1 MKVMAT
7 LAWWRAAQTPLVRL
21 LLLVVLIPVACRAQ
35 HADQTVEAGSSAP
48 ASTRSTPAE
57 AAAQQQA
64 NQPSG
69 VGFAK
74 ANAGAIEF
82 ELNGLRYQT
91 LTRNGLT
98 IMFAQ
103 TPAVVRTYNIMQ
115 VTVINGS
122 QRSIDIKPAD
132 FLFIDAAMV
141 QRIQPIAPRDV
152 INEFMSKANREDVV
166 KLVSAYEQTLYGMT
180 RVSPTSG
187 YEQRRRSMLAEFAS
201 AKFRAAAT
209 ASAIVFVQ
217 TKLVPGEST
226 DGALFFP
233 TMGKV
238 LGAGKLFVTVT
249 DQLFE
254 FDTYANPGNPN
265 ELANPRKR

>member
-1 MKVMAT
+1 MLLISL
-7 LAWWRAAQTPLVRL
+7 LAMLMPVAAQ
-21 LLLVVLIPVACRAQ
+21 AQ
-35 HADQTVEAGSSAP
+35 HVEQAPEAG
-48 ASTRSTPAE
+48 ASTSASARSTAAE
-57 AAAQQQA
+57 AAAQHQA
-64 NQPSG
+64 NQASG
-69 VGFAK
+69 AGFGK
-74 ANAGAIEF
+74 AGAGAIEF

-122 QRSIDIKPAD
+122 QKSIDIKPAD
-132 FLFIDAAMV
+132 FLFVDAAMV

-152 INEFMSKANREDVV
+152 INEFMNKANREDVV

-265 ELANPRKR
+265 ELTTPRKR